1 MLTLLEYGS
10 KNQKRTTMYYNTNNQ
25 TITNNIPNIIK
36 LSNGTIISG
45 PMNDPAVLA
54 DAGYLTVRSDTPDQ
68 PENTIEDASQR
79 VVNIDGNFVDIVRT
93 WIPVTMVSPETISAR
108 QIRLWLVD
116 NNISLTSVETAINGI
131 VDEKLREK
139 TLVEWEYAPYIERN
153 HPLVEALASSLGLT
167 SEQVDQGFIQA
178 SVL

>member
-1 MLTLLEYGS
+1 
-10 KNQKRTTMYYNTNNQ
+10 MYYNTNNQ
-25 TITNNIPNIIK
+25 TLTSSIPNIIK

-68 PENTIEDASQR
+68 PENTIEDVSQR

-93 WIPVTMVSPETISAR
+93 WIPITIVSPETISAR
-108 QIRLWLVD
+108 QIRLWLID
-116 NNISLTSVETAINGI
+116 NNISLSSVENAINGI

-139 TLVEWEYAPYIERN
+139 TLVEWEYAPYVERN
-153 HPLVEALASSLGLT
+153 HPLLNTLGEVLGLS
-167 SEQVDQGFIQA
+167 SEQIDAAFLAA
-178 SVL
+178 SQL